1 MDCQNVSQQKVW
13 ITKTHQVILTPRNI
27 SASKTM
33 IFGGRPWKFGV
44 QYWHYIKSPDN
55 FGPDY
60 QIRVSVSPV
69 VKLPW

>member
-1 MDCQNVSQQKVW
+1 M
-13 ITKTHQVILTPRNI
+13 I
-27 SASKTM
+27 S
-33 IFGGRPWKFGV
+33 GGRPRKFGV